1 MHTRITIH
9 IGLIAIAAG
18 CGYSPIKRDPGPG
31 DFTEQDVQKFITP
44 GRPGAEITNRFG
56 VPDSTRINQFN
67 QVVMHFRSG
76 LPETRSAKTRVITG
90 EPGYVFA
97 GFHLWATN
105 GRAMRW
111 SVSSWEKIGK

>member
-1 MHTRITIH
+1 MGLLAIT
-9 IGLIAIAAG
+9 AG
-18 CGYSPIKRDPGPG
+18 CGYSPVKRAPGPG

-44 GRPGAEITNRFG
+44 GQPVAEITNRFG
-56 VPDSTRINQFN
+56 VPTYTRTNQFK

-76 LPETRSAKTRVITG
+76 LPETYGAKTVVIAG

-105 GRAMRW
+105 DRVMRW
-111 SVSSWEKIGK
+111 SVSDWEKIGK